1 MTVTDLLTAGQR
13 DRIKG
18 LELLA
23 RQVVE
28 GFCSGSHRSPHK
40 GYSVE
45 FKEHRPYVQGDEIRA
60 IDWKVFGKTDRLY
73 IREFEEET
81 NLKATLIVD
90 ASGSMAYGGQRGGGS
105 KYQYAVT
112 LAAAL
117 GYLMIGQQDGV
128 GLATFD
134 TQIREFLPPRSRP
147 TQLQAIFTGL
157 LRRPPG
163 GDTDLGQVLGGL
175 ARKLHRRGL
184 LILIS
189 DCFADINTLLHSLT
203 HFRHAKHEVLVFQ
216 VLDPDEVD
224 FPFSGRTRFRNL
236 EMPDQQEDVDAVAI
250 RKAYRT
256 SFDAF
261 QNGLREGCG
270 RAKID
275 HVVMTTDTPV
285 ADGLARY
292 LAMRRRLS

>member
-1 MTVTDLLTAGQR
+1 MQLGELLTAGQR
-13 DRIKG
+13 DRIKN

-28 GFCSGSHRSPHK
+28 GFCSGQHRSPHK

-45 FKEHRPYVQGDEIRA
+45 FREHRPYVQGDEIRA
-60 IDWKVFGKTDRLY
+60 IDWKVFGKTDRVY

-81 NLKATLIVD
+81 NLKSTLIVD
-90 ASGSMAYGGQRGGGS
+90 ASGSMNYGGTRSEQS
-105 KYQYAVT
+105 KYQYAMS

-117 GYLMIGQQDGV
+117 AYLMIGQQDGV

-134 TQIREFLPPRSRP
+134 TQVREFLPPRSRP
-147 TQLQAIFTGL
+147 KHLQAIYAAL
-157 LRRPPG
+157 QRRPPG
-163 GDTDLGQVLGGL
+163 GETDLGQVLGGL
-175 ARKLHRRGL
+175 AKKLHRRGL

-189 DCFADINTLLHSLT
+189 DCFAEINTLLQALA

-224 FPFSGRTRFRNL
+224 FPFTGRMRFRNL
-236 EMPDQQEDVDAVAI
+236 ERSGQQEDIDAAAL
-250 RKAYRT
+250 RDAYRQQ
-256 SFDAF
+256 F
-261 QNGLREGCG
+261 QTFQTRLHDGCG
-270 RAKID
+270 RNRID
-275 HVVMTTDTPV
+275 HVVMTTDLPL

-292 LAMRRRLS
+292 LATRRRLS

>member
-1 MTVTDLLTAGQR
+1 MHLSELLSAGQR

-28 GFCSGSHRSPHK
+28 GFCSGQHRSPHK

-60 IDWKVFGKTDRLY
+60 IDWKVFGKTDRIY

-90 ASGSMAYGGQRGGGS
+90 TSGSMNYAGQRGGSS
-105 KYQYAVT
+105 KHQYAVT

-117 GYLMIGQQDGV
+117 AYLMIGQQDGV

-134 TQIREFLPPRSRP
+134 TRIQEFLPARSRP
-147 TQLQAIFTGL
+147 THLQAIFAAL
-157 LRRPPG
+157 QRRPPAG
-163 GDTDLGQVLGGL
+163 ETDLGQVLGAL
-175 ARKLHRRGL
+175 AKKLHRRGL

-189 DCFADINTLLHSLT
+189 DCFADVHSLLHALS

-216 VLDPDEVD
+216 VLDPDEID
-224 FPFSGRTRFRNL
+224 FPFTGRIRFRNL
-236 EMPDQQEDVDAVAI
+236 ERDVEQEDIDAAAL
-250 RKAYRT
+250 RDAYREK
-256 SFDAF
+256 FGAY
-261 QNGLREGCG
+261 QAQLRDGCG
-270 RAKID
+270 RNRID
-275 HVVMTTDTPV
+275 HVLMTTDMPL

-292 LAMRRRLS
+292 LATRRRLS

>member
-1 MTVTDLLTAGQR
+1 MQLGELLSAGQR

-28 GFCSGSHRSPHK
+28 GFCSGQHRSPHK

-45 FKEHRPYVQGDEIRA
+45 FREHRPYVQGDEIRA
-60 IDWKVFGKTDRLY
+60 IDWKVFAKTDRVY

-90 ASGSMAYGGQRGGGS
+90 ISGSMNYAGQRGESS
-105 KYQYAVT
+105 KYQYAMS

-117 GYLMIGQQDGV
+117 AYLMIGQQDGV

-134 TQIREFLPPRSRP
+134 TRVQEFLPPRSRP
-147 TQLQAIFTGL
+147 SHLQAIL
-157 LRRPPG
+157 AALQRRAPG
-163 GDTDLGQVLGGL
+163 GETDLGQVLGAL
-175 ARKLHRRGL
+175 AKKLHRRGL

-189 DCFADINTLLHSLT
+189 DCFADIQTLLHALSQ
-203 HFRHAKHEVLVFQ
+203 FRHAKHEVLVFQ
-216 VLDPDEVD
+216 ILDPDEVD
-224 FPFSGRTRFRNL
+224 FPFSGRMRFRNL
-236 EMPDQQEDVDAVAI
+236 ERDTEQEEIDAAAL
-250 RKAYRT
+250 RDAYRAR
-256 SFDAF
+256 FDAY
-261 QNGLREGCG
+261 QGKLRDGCG
-270 RAKID
+270 RNRID
-275 HVVMTTDTPV
+275 HVVMTTDMPL

-292 LAMRRRLS
+292 LATRRRLS

>member
-1 MTVTDLLTAGQR
+1 MQLSDLLTTTER

-28 GFCSGSHRSPHK
+28 GFCSGQHRSPHK

-60 IDWKVFGKTDRLY
+60 IDWKVFGKTDRVY

-81 NLKATLIVD
+81 NLKSTLIVD
-90 ASGSMAYGGQRGGGS
+90 ASGSMSYGGLRSGGS
-105 KYQYAVT
+105 KYQYAMS

-117 GYLMIGQQDGV
+117 AYLMIGQQDGV

-134 TQIREFLPPRSRP
+134 TRVQEFLPSRSRP
-147 TQLQAIFTGL
+147 SHLRAIFAAL
-157 LRRPPG
+157 QRRPPG
-163 GDTDLGQVLGGL
+163 GETDLGQVLGAL
-175 ARKLHRRGL
+175 AKKLHRRGL

-189 DCFADINTLLHSLT
+189 DCFGDIQTLLHSLT

-224 FPFSGRTRFRNL
+224 FPFTGRMRFRNL
-236 EMPDQQEDVDAVAI
+236 ERAGEQEDIDAAAL
-250 RKAYRT
+250 RDAYRQK
-256 SFDAF
+256 FDAY
-261 QNGLREGCG
+261 QSQLRDGCG
-270 RAKID
+270 RNRID
-275 HVVMTTDTPV
+275 HVVMTTDMPL
-285 ADGLARY
+285 ADALARY
-292 LAMRRRLS
+292 LATRRRLS

>member
-28 GFCSGSHRSPHK
+28 GFCSGQHRSPHK

-90 ASGSMAYGGQRGGGS
+90 ASGSMAYGGQRGDGS
-105 KYQYAVT
+105 KYQYAIT

-147 TQLQAIFTGL
+147 TQLQAIFTAL
-157 LRRPPG
+157 QRRPPG
-163 GDTDLGQVLGGL
+163 GETDMGQVLGGL

-189 DCFADINTLLHSLT
+189 DCFADISTLLHSLT

-224 FPFSGRTRFRNL
+224 FPFSGRMRFRNL
-236 EMPDQQEDVDAVAI
+236 EMSDQQEDVDAVAI
-250 RKAYRT
+250 RTAYQA
-256 SFDAF
+256 SFGAY
-261 QNGLREGCG
+261 QTELREGCG